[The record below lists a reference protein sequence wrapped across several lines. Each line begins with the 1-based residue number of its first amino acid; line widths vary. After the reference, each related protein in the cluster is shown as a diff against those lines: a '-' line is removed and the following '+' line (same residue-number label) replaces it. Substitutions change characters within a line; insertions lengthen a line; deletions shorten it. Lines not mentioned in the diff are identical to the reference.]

1 MSRKAELIWWSL
13 AIPGFGQLLNGKLL
27 KGTLF
32 IAMEFAIN
40 INAHLNHIIMLSF
53 QGRIAESIRTANI
66 QWLMFYPCVFM
77 FAIWD
82 AYRDA
87 GGGTV
92 RFAYLPFVLPAFL
105 GTIGIIY
112 SPVASVLGPVW
123 LPMILGVAGVALGLV
138 VKALARSL

>member
-32 IAMEFAIN
+32 IAVEFAIN

-82 AYRDA
+82 AYKDA

-112 SPVASVLGPVW
+112 SPVVSVLGPVW